1 MPQINYNERSWA
13 IDVISE
19 INIYL
24 ANKSWHVK
32 SAGGENTIR
41 NEKSSLFPDVLI
53 FKDSAKKIILQG
65 WELKMPDTPITDT
78 ELINNAKI
86 KSEILNNNSFI
97 LWNVTSAVLYVKK
110 GNTYSILKSWDS
122 IDLHSRSEVKEN
134 ENLWKDLLHTILE
147 DLNDYFE
154 HGEITESGSSEILA
168 IDKII
173 DIVLENIDSTAEN
186 IKENIKSSAVL
197 DAQIDNWW
205 LSSAA
210 EYGFSSQAQKDAKHK
225 LPTLSKVILTDWFFK
240 IIFGNIIKRY
250 FNEAKIIETITY
262 DTTVSEALQIIA
274 NISEHCNFWNI
285 FGNNIANE
293 LVSDNAWKQLVQL
306 NVFLSNLNI
315 GGVDIQIL
323 QNLLQSSIAYA
334 KRKVAGQFA
343 TPPQLADL
351 LTRLTI
357 DKKGGITF
365 DPCCGTGT
373 IIKQAYSLKEEYE
386 IGQEQIIESIWASD
400 KHSFPIQLSTL
411 TLSNPGNIGKILH
424 IFRSDVIELHVGQ
437 TIAFKDPNNGN
448 QVEKQLPMVDYVV
461 SNLPF
466 IREKEIKKLNPNIK
480 EINKLIREQTK
491 AKKTLGKKSDMFAYI
506 PFYLYDIISDNG
518 KIGLILSNAWLG
530 TDYGEIFLELIQK
543 YFNIDRVVISGKGRW
558 FNNAKVVTTLL
569 IATKRNISDPIDL
582 DRRISFC
589 TLKEKIENI
598 ADIKKLSC
606 EIILNEESDWVK
618 IQSYSISEIKQL
630 ENIGIPWS
638 GYFANLNWLPTVAE
652 KLIDSKKYFDFI
664 RGERRG
670 CNRMF
675 YPAKGHGIE
684 DAYIEPV
691 LKNLKKVPSFIAT
704 TQTQA
709 FCCSKSIEEL
719 ETLNHTGT
727 LNWIRS
733 FENQMDKTNK
743 RLLPIALRKPNMFW
757 YEMST
762 KNMADFVVNI
772 NFDKSLFIAMLD
784 KRSFFDQRMIGFSI
798 KKQHKDENKIFLLAL
813 LNNILSMFF
822 IESFG
827 FGRGLG
833 ALDLRETKFKK
844 DFKILNPGLLSDAQK
859 EEIIEAFLPIFN
871 RNRLPLEKELE
882 QKDRI
887 DFELVLLRIYGLEK
901 YYDTIKQTLLHLYK
915 TRFAVKEKKRKK
927 A

>member
-1 MPQINYNERSWA
+1 
-13 IDVISE
+13 
-19 INIYL
+19 
-24 ANKSWHVK
+24 
-32 SAGGENTIR
+32 
-41 NEKSSLFPDVLI
+41 
-53 FKDSAKKIILQG
+53 
-65 WELKMPDTPITDT
+65 
-78 ELINNAKI
+78 
-86 KSEILNNNSFI
+86 
-97 LWNVTSAVLYVKK
+97 
-110 GNTYSILKSWDS
+110 
-122 IDLHSRSEVKEN
+122 
-134 ENLWKDLLHTILE
+134 
-147 DLNDYFE
+147 
-154 HGEITESGSSEILA
+154 
-168 IDKII
+168 
-173 DIVLENIDSTAEN
+173 
-186 IKENIKSSAVL
+186 
-197 DAQIDNWW
+197 
-205 LSSAA
+205 
-210 EYGFSSQAQKDAKHK
+210 
-225 LPTLSKVILTDWFFK
+225 
-240 IIFGNIIKRY
+240 
-250 FNEAKIIETITY
+250 
-262 DTTVSEALQIIA
+262 
-274 NISEHCNFWNI
+274 
-285 FGNNIANE
+285 
-293 LVSDNAWKQLVQL
+293 
-306 NVFLSNLNI
+306 
-315 GGVDIQIL
+315 
-323 QNLLQSSIAYA
+323 
-334 KRKVAGQFA
+334 
-343 TPPQLADL
+343 
-351 LTRLTI
+351 
-357 DKKGGITF
+357 
-365 DPCCGTGT
+365 
-373 IIKQAYSLKEEYE
+373 AYSLKEEYE

-424 IFRSDVIELHVGQ
+424 IFRSDVIELHAGQ
-437 TIAFKDPNNGN
+437 TIVFKDPNNGN
-448 QVEKQLPMVDYVV
+448 QVEKQLPKVDYII

-480 EINKLIREQTK
+480 EINKLIKEQTK
-491 AKKTLGKKSDMFAYI
+491 AKKTLSKKSDIFAYI

-543 YFNIDRVVISGKGRW
+543 YFNIDCVVISGKGRW

-569 IATKRNISDPIDL
+569 IATKREISDPVNL

-589 TLKEKIENI
+589 TLKEKLENI
-598 ADIKKLSC
+598 ADIKKLSS
-606 EIILNEESDWVK
+606 EIILNKESDWVN
-618 IQSYSISEIKQL
+618 IQSYSINEIKQL

-638 GYFANLNWLPTVAE
+638 GYFANLNWLPTIAE
-652 KLIDSKKYFDFI
+652 KLIDSKKFFDFI

-684 DAYIEPV
+684 DEYIEPV
-691 LKNLKKVPSFIAT
+691 LKNLKKASSFIAT
-704 TQTQA
+704 SQTQA

-743 RLLPIALRKPNMFW
+743 KLLPIALRKPNMFW

-798 KKQHKDENKIFLLAL
+798 KEQYKDENKIFLLAL

-844 DFKILNPGLLSDAQK
+844 DFKILNPELLSDAQK
-859 EEIIEAFLPIFN
+859 KEIIKAFQPIFN
-871 RNRLPLEKELE
+871 RDRLPLEKELQ

-887 DFELVLLRIYGLEK
+887 DFELMLLKIYGLDK

>member
-19 INIYL
+19 INLYL

-86 KSEILNNNSFI
+86 KSEILHNNSFI
-97 LWNVTSAVLYVKK
+97 LWNVTSAVLYVKN

-134 ENLWKDLLHTILE
+134 ENLWKDLLHTILK

-210 EYGFSSQAQKDAKHK
+210 EYGFSSQAKKDVKHK

-240 IIFGNIIKRY
+240 IIFGNIIKRH
-250 FNEAKIIETITY
+250 FNEAKIIETITF

-293 LVSDNAWKQLVQL
+293 LVSNNAWKQLVQL

-315 GGVDIQIL
+315 EGVDIQIL

-424 IFRSDVIELHVGQ
+424 IFRSDVIELHAGQ
-437 TIAFKDPNNGN
+437 TIVFKDPNNGN
-448 QVEKQLPMVDYVV
+448 QVEKQLPKVDYVI

-480 EINKLIREQTK
+480 EINKLIKEQTK
-491 AKKTLGKKSDMFAYI
+491 AKKTLSKKSDIFAYI

-543 YFNIDRVVISGKGRW
+543 YFNIDCVVISGKGRW

-569 IATKRNISDPIDL
+569 IATKREISDPVNL

-589 TLKEKIENI
+589 TLKEKLENI
-598 ADIKKLSC
+598 ADIKKLSS
-606 EIILNEESDWVK
+606 EIILNKESDWVN
-618 IQSYSISEIKQL
+618 IQSYSINEIKQL

-638 GYFANLNWLPTVAE
+638 GYFANLNWLPTIAE
-652 KLIDSKKYFDFI
+652 KLIDSKKFFDFI

-684 DAYIEPV
+684 DEYIEPV
-691 LKNLKKVPSFIAT
+691 LKNLKKAPSFIAT
-704 TQTQA
+704 SQTQA

-743 RLLPIALRKPNMFW
+743 KLLPIALRKPNMFW

-798 KKQHKDENKIFLLAL
+798 KEQYKDENKIFLLAL

-844 DFKILNPGLLSDAQK
+844 AFKVLNPELLSDAQK
-859 EEIIEAFLPIFN
+859 KEIIEAFQPIFN
-871 RNRLPLEKELE
+871 RDRLPLEKELE

-887 DFELVLLRIYGLEK
+887 DFELTLLRIYGLEK
-901 YYDTIKQTLLHLYK
+901 YHDTTKQTLLYLYK
-915 TRFAVKEKKRKK
+915 IRFAVKEKKRKK
-927 A
+927 V

>member
-1 MPQINYNERSWA
+1 M
-13 IDVISE
+13 
-19 INIYL
+19 
-24 ANKSWHVK
+24 
-32 SAGGENTIR
+32 
-41 NEKSSLFPDVLI
+41 
-53 FKDSAKKIILQG
+53 
-65 WELKMPDTPITDT
+65 
-78 ELINNAKI
+78 
-86 KSEILNNNSFI
+86 
-97 LWNVTSAVLYVKK
+97 
-110 GNTYSILKSWDS
+110 
-122 IDLHSRSEVKEN
+122 
-134 ENLWKDLLHTILE
+134 
-147 DLNDYFE
+147 
-154 HGEITESGSSEILA
+154 
-168 IDKII
+168 
-173 DIVLENIDSTAEN
+173 
-186 IKENIKSSAVL
+186 
-197 DAQIDNWW
+197 
-205 LSSAA
+205 
-210 EYGFSSQAQKDAKHK
+210 
-225 LPTLSKVILTDWFFK
+225 
-240 IIFGNIIKRY
+240 
-250 FNEAKIIETITY
+250 
-262 DTTVSEALQIIA
+262 
-274 NISEHCNFWNI
+274 
-285 FGNNIANE
+285 
-293 LVSDNAWKQLVQL
+293 
-306 NVFLSNLNI
+306 
-315 GGVDIQIL
+315 
-323 QNLLQSSIAYA
+323 
-334 KRKVAGQFA
+334 
-343 TPPQLADL
+343 
-351 LTRLTI
+351 
-357 DKKGGITF
+357 
-365 DPCCGTGT
+365 
-373 IIKQAYSLKEEYE
+373 
-386 IGQEQIIESIWASD
+386 
-400 KHSFPIQLSTL
+400 
-411 TLSNPGNIGKILH
+411 
-424 IFRSDVIELHVGQ
+424 
-437 TIAFKDPNNGN
+437 
-448 QVEKQLPMVDYVV
+448 
-461 SNLPF
+461 
-466 IREKEIKKLNPNIK
+466 
-480 EINKLIREQTK
+480 
-491 AKKTLGKKSDMFAYI
+491 
-506 PFYLYDIISDNG
+506 YDIISDNG

-543 YFNIDRVVISGKGRW
+543 YFNIDCVVISGKGRW

-569 IATKRNISDPIDL
+569 IATKREISDPVNL

-589 TLKEKIENI
+589 TLKEKLENI
-598 ADIKKLSC
+598 ADIKKLSS
-606 EIILNEESDWVK
+606 EIILNKESDWVN
-618 IQSYSISEIKQL
+618 IQSYSINEIKQL

-887 DFELVLLRIYGLEK
+887 DFELMLLRIYGLEK

-915 TRFAVKEKKRKK
+915 TRFAVKEKKSKR

>member
-19 INIYL
+19 INLYL

-210 EYGFSSQAQKDAKHK
+210 EYGFNPQTKKDVKHK

-240 IIFGNIIKRY
+240 IIFGNIIKRH
-250 FNEAKIIETITY
+250 FNEAKIIETITF
-262 DTTVSEALQIIA
+262 DTTVSEAQQIIA
-274 NISEHCNFWNI
+274 KISKLCNFGNI
-285 FGNNIANE
+285 FGDNIANE
-293 LVSDNAWKQLVQL
+293 LISDNVWKQLVQL
-306 NVFLSNLNI
+306 NLFISNI
-315 GGVDIQIL
+315 KIESIDIQIL
-323 QNLLQSSIAYA
+323 QNLLQSSIDYA

-351 LTRLTI
+351 LTRITI
-357 DKKGGITF
+357 NNKNGITL

-386 IGQEQIIESIWASD
+386 IGQDQIIESIWASD
-400 KHSFPIQLSTL
+400 KYSFPIQLSTL
-411 TLSNPGNIGKILH
+411 SLSNPNNMGKTLN
-424 IFRSDVIELHVGQ
+424 IFRSDVIDLHMGQ
-437 TIAFKDPNNGN
+437 TVFEEHNNGN
-448 QVEKQLPMVDYVV
+448 QVEKKLPYVDYVV

-466 IREKEIKKLNPNIK
+466 IREKETKKLNPNIGK
-480 EINKLIREQTK
+480 INELIKEQTK
-491 AKKTLGKKSDMFAYI
+491 AKNTLSKKSDIFAYI
-506 PFYLYDIISDNG
+506 PFYLYNIISNNG
-518 KIGLILSNAWLG
+518 RIGLILSNAWLG
-530 TDYGEIFLELIQK
+530 TDYGEIFLKLIQK
-543 YFNIDRVVISGKGRW
+543 YFNIDRVVVSGNGRW

-569 IATKRNISDPIDL
+569 IATKREISDPVNL
-582 DRRISFC
+582 DRKISFC

-598 ADIKKLSC
+598 ADIKKLSS
-606 EIILNEESDWVK
+606 EIILNKESEQVN

-638 GYFANLNWLPTVAE
+638 GYFANLNWLPAITE
-652 KLIDSKKYFDFI
+652 KLLDSKKIFKFI

-675 YPAKGHGIE
+675 YPAAGHGIE
-684 DAYIEPV
+684 DEYIKPV
-691 LKNLKKVPSFIAT
+691 LKNLKKAPSFIAT
-704 TQTQA
+704 SQTQA

-719 ETLNHTGT
+719 ETLNHTGA

-743 RLLPIALRKPNMFW
+743 KPLPVALHRANMFW

-798 KKQHKDENKIFLLAL
+798 KEQYKDENKIFLLAL

-822 IESFG
+822 IESLG

-833 ALDLRETKFKK
+833 ALDLSKTKFEKS
-844 DFKILNPGLLSDAQK
+844 FKMLNPEVLSDVQK
-859 EEIIEAFLPIFN
+859 EEIIKAFQPIFN
-871 RNRLPLEKELE
+871 RDRLPLEKELE

-887 DFELVLLRIYGLEK
+887 DFELMLLKIYGLEK
-901 YYDTIKQTLLHLYK
+901 YYDTIRQALLHLYK
-915 TRFAVKEKKRKK
+915 TRFAVKEKKHKK
-927 A
+927 V